1 MTSADPPQAA
11 GPDSG
16 NADTPYAA
24 NPESGN
30 ADTPYA
36 ANPESGNAET
46 PYAANP
52 ESGNAETPAAAN
64 PDYGNAETP
73 YAANPG
79 YGNPET
85 PYAANPESG
94 NAETPY
100 AANPESGNAETPS
113 AANPGYGNAE
123 TPSAAN
129 PDSRSLTPAAA
140 NPEVGNVQTPSA
152 ANPESRSLT
161 PAAVNP
167 PGGTPGPAAGMAEA
181 EPPAAANPLYR
192 IDPAQARRLG
202 RSPEQLISSR
212 LPAGSPSAAKAL
224 RQLPNPAALI
234 EEARRFHEV
243 DDEYI
248 RPEMPIK
255 EIVFR
260 TLLARGNQPM
270 GLQELAAELNDRW
283 ATPLRPLALSPQR
296 LQAALDGDAY
306 YGFAPAPP

>member
-16 NADTPYAA
+16 NAETPQAANPDYGNADTPSAANPEPGNAETLYAA
-24 NPESGN
+24 NPEPGN
-30 ADTPYA
+30 P
-36 ANPESGNAET
+36 ET

-52 ESGNAETPAAAN
+52 EP
-64 PDYGNAETP
+64 GNAETP

-79 YGNPET
+79 Y
-85 PYAANPESG
+85 SK
-94 NAETPY
+94 AE
-100 AANPESGNAETPS
+100 
-113 AANPGYGNAE
+113 
-123 TPSAAN
+123 
-129 PDSRSLTPAAA
+129 TPAAA
-140 NPEVGNVQTPSA
+140 NPEVGNVQTPAA
-152 ANPESRSLT
+152 ANPDSRSLT
-161 PAAVNP
+161 PASVNP
-167 PGGTPGPAAGMAEA
+167 PGVPPGPAAGMVDA
-181 EPPAAANPLYR
+181 EPPAAAANPLYR

-270 GLQELAAELNDRW
+270 GLQELAQELNDRW

>member
-11 GPDSG
+11 NPEPA
-16 NADTPYAA
+16 NPETPYAA
-24 NPESGN
+24 NPEPGN
-30 ADTPYA
+30 P
-36 ANPESGNAET
+36 ET

-64 PDYGNAETP
+64 PEPGNADTP
-73 YAANPG
+73 A
-79 YGNPET
+79 
-85 PYAANPESG
+85 AANPESG
-94 NAETPY
+94 NIDTPA
-100 AANPESGNAETPS
+100 AANPESGNI
-113 AANPGYGNAE
+113 
-123 TPSAAN
+123 
-129 PDSRSLTPAAA
+129 DTPAAA
-140 NPEVGNVQTPSA
+140 NPEVGNVQTPAA
-152 ANPESRSLT
+152 ANPDSRSLS

-167 PGGTPGPAAGMAEA
+167 SAVSPGPAAGMVDA
-181 EPPAAANPLYR
+181 EPPAAAANPLYR

-270 GLQELAAELNDRW
+270 GLQELAQELNDRW

>member
-1 MTSADPPQAA
+1 MTSAYPPYGA
-11 GPDSG
+11 GPDYGNPDYG
-16 NADTPYAA
+16 NADTPAAA
-24 NPESGN
+24 NPDRRSFG
-30 ADTPYA
+30 
-36 ANPESGNAET
+36 
-46 PYAANP
+46 
-52 ESGNAETPAAAN
+52 PAAAN
-64 PDYGNAETP
+64 PDYGPTGPAS
-73 YAANPG
+73 
-79 YGNPET
+79 
-85 PYAANPESG
+85 ANPEG
-94 NAETPY
+94 GHT
-100 AANPESGNAETPS
+100 G
-113 AANPGYGNAE
+113 
-123 TPSAAN
+123 
-129 PDSRSLTPAAA
+129 PAAA
-140 NPEVGNVQTPSA
+140 NPD
-152 ANPESRSLT
+152 
-161 PAAVNP
+161 
-167 PGGTPGPAAGMAEA
+167 GGSPGPAPGMVDAA
-181 EPPAAANPLYR
+181 PPAAAAPNPLYR